1 MDSRLRAR
9 LQLLCLQG
17 VFFDFEALIGVGFF
31 TFLLAVFLGFG
42 VAKAASASTSKSI
55 SPSRGIG
62 LC

>member
-1 MDSRLRAR
+1 LFA
-9 LQLLCLQG
+9 G

-42 VAKAASASTSKSI
+42 VAKTASASASKSI
-55 SPSRGIG
+55 SASRGMA